1 MSILIKNGNIL
12 LDDRIVKRDILII
25 GNRIEKIEE
34 NISSADKVLDASGC
48 FVMPGAV
55 DVHVHLR
62 EPGFSHKETIQTGTL
77 AAAKGGITTVLAMPN
92 IIPCPDCLENLA
104 VEQQIIKESAQV
116 RVFPYGAVS
125 KGQKGQVLADIEQLS
140 KHVLAITDDGVGV
153 NNIELLEQGMHLAK
167 KWNLVIASHA
177 EDSINGKLPEGE
189 YKAVERE
196 CEIAKRIGCRYHFC
210 HLSTKRSFD
219 AIRKAHQQGYKNVTC
234 EVSPHHLF
242 LNQKMIQNGN
252 WKMNPPLRSEED
264 RIATIEALLDGTAS
278 IIASDHAPH
287 TIEEKNQ
294 SYEHCPN
301 GILGLETM
309 IPLVYTHLIATK
321 RASIKQFIEW
331 FIENPAKVFNL
342 PIRKLEK
349 NEVADITV
357 LDITNRRE
365 YRIEEILSLSKNSP
379 YVGQKLTGFP
389 KYTLVDGKIVYE
401 FV

>member
-62 EPGFSHKETIQTGTL
+62 EPGFSHKETILTGTL
-77 AAAKGGITTVLAMPN
+77 AAAKGGVTTVLAMPN

-167 KWNLVIASHA
+167 KCNLVIASHA

-189 YKAVERE
+189 YRAVERE
-196 CEIAKRIGCRYHFC
+196 IEIAKRIGCRYHFC

-278 IIASDHAPH
+278 MIASDHAPH

-294 SYEHCPN
+294 SYEQCPN

-321 RASIKQFIEW
+321 RTSIKQFIEW
-331 FIENPAKVFNL
+331 FVENPAKVFNL

-357 LDITNRRE
+357 LDITNKRE

-401 FV
+401 F

>member
-34 NISSADKVLDASGC
+34 TISSADKVLDASGC

-62 EPGFSHKETIQTGTL
+62 EPGFSHKETILTGTL
-77 AAAKGGITTVLAMPN
+77 AAAKGGVTTVLAMPN

-140 KHVLAITDDGVGV
+140 KHVLAITDDGFGV

-167 KWNLVIASHA
+167 KCNLVIASHA

-189 YKAVERE
+189 YRAVERE
-196 CEIAKRIGCRYHFC
+196 IEIAKRIGCRYHFC
-210 HLSTKRSFD
+210 HLSTNRSFD
-219 AIRKAHQQGYKNVTC
+219 AIRKAHQQGYQNVTC

-242 LNQKMIQNGN
+242 LNEKMIQNGN

-278 IIASDHAPH
+278 MIASDHAPH

-294 SYEHCPN
+294 SYEQCPN

-331 FIENPAKVFNL
+331 FVENPAKVFNL

-357 LDITNRRE
+357 LDITNKRE

-401 FV
+401 F